1 MQQQP
6 ASDAGDGL
14 ASRKSWWRRVEKT
27 VGVLASLSALILVG
41 FTWKSITQVNSAQ
54 SIDREGIITDRY
66 MAAVELLGNRESEE
80 VRLGGLYG
88 LQRVMYDSPRDQP
101 TVINVV
107 STFIRARSPKES
119 GRDAKTL
126 AGDITAA
133 LTVLKSRDSR
143 HDGGVHVDL
152 HDTGL
157 YGAQLGAMNLTGAD
171 LTGADLGHA
180 DLTAANL
187 TGANLTRALLDG
199 ADLGHAKLT
208 GADLLQADLTDA
220 DLPAANLSDA
230 KLTSAD
236 LTDALLMEANLTK
249 ASLGEA
255 KLPNADFS
263 HAEFVN
269 VYVGDADLTGADLS
283 NANVDGTDLFFAK
296 LTCTRLFGV
305 DLKYIFINKEQLMS
319 SGINADT
326 TLPADLADEPELK
339 KQADKGAMP
348 KGCPGRASD
357 PPVKAVGS

>member
-1 MQQQP
+1 M
-6 ASDAGDGL
+6 A
-14 ASRKSWWRRVEKT
+14 
-27 VGVLASLSALILVG
+27 VLASLSALILVG

-54 SIDREGIITDRY
+54 NIDREGYITDRY
-66 MAAVELLGNRESEE
+66 MAAVELLGNRNSEE

-88 LQRVMYDSPRDQP
+88 LQRVMQDSPRDQP

-107 STFIRARSPKES
+107 STFIRAHSPKPKS
-119 GRDAKTL
+119 GSGAKTL

-133 LTVLKSRDSR
+133 LAVLKSRDSR
-143 HDGGVHVDL
+143 HDGGVRVDL
-152 HDTGL
+152 HDTAL

-180 DLTAANL
+180 NLTTANL
-187 TGANLTRALLDG
+187 TGANLARARLDG
-199 ADLGHAKLT
+199 ADLSHANLT
-208 GADLLQADLTDA
+208 GADLSHADLTDV
-220 DLPAANLSDA
+220 DLPEANLSDA
-230 KLTSAD
+230 NLAYAD

-249 ASLGEA
+249 ADLTKA

-263 HAEFVN
+263 HADF
-269 VYVGDADLTGADLS
+269 VYVYVYDADLTGADLS
-283 NANVDGTDLFFAK
+283 HTNVDGTDLFFAK
-296 LTCTRLFGV
+296 LACTRLFDV
-305 DLKYIFINKEQLMS
+305 DLEYTFITKEQLMS
-319 SGINADT
+319 AGINEDT